1 MCRVAKIYL
10 SERTKVNEKWKL
22 EYWTYR
28 EAQWLS
34 STSESR
40 GEMVK
45 SIVGARVS
53 IVRNLFGVLE
63 DLLDRRI
70 VTVIDGS
77 ALARD
82 CRGRMAGLLM
92 LRTFRK
98 CFGLSG
104 RRDRGG

>member
-1 MCRVAKIYL
+1 
-10 SERTKVNEKWKL
+10 
-22 EYWTYR
+22 
-28 EAQWLS
+28 
-34 STSESR
+34 
-40 GEMVK
+40 MVK

-104 RRDRGG
+104 TRDRGG